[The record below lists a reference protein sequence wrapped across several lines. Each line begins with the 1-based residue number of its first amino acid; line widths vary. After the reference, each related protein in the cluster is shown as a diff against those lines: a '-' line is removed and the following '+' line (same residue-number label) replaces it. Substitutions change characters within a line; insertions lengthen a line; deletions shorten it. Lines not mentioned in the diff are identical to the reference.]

1 MRAGAAAGCPRRTG
15 AGAAPPA
22 ASPANTVSVT
32 FVGGRRI
39 CPQRRPHTLKALAA
53 RRGSGIIAVTGYG
66 DAASNDP
73 DAQSAALTLGL
84 SRAQAMAAALASA
97 GVPRSAVQVDAEA
110 IGRGGAA
117 RLVNNRLIREPRMS
131 IRFAR

>member
-1 MRAGAAAGCPRRTG
+1 
-15 AGAAPPA
+15 
-22 ASPANTVSVT
+22 
-32 FVGGRRI
+32 
-39 CPQRRPHTLKALAA
+39 LAA

-66 DAASNDP
+66 DASSNDP
-73 DAQSAALTLGL
+73 NAQSAALTLGL

-117 RLVNNRLIREPRMS
+117 RLVQSATNP
-131 IRFAR
+131 